1 MAEEKAVENV
11 KLRCAVY
18 GEGSVLSVGIER
30 DADVKALQE
39 VIAGI
44 VSTEQHVVPP
54 RLVTLYLAK
63 KNGAWLK
70 DDDSVDGLLSGKI
83 DIAYKKMRPSWK
95 LNKTEYFGN
104 FQLGE
109 EEIHVLVELPEA
121 AAGVAST
128 SQDMKELIKAAVG
141 ELMDER
147 EEKQSAYSLSDLNS
161 ELGERIIEEDA
172 TTRRLPRF

>member
-1 MAEEKAVENV
+1 
-11 KLRCAVY
+11 
-18 GEGSVLSVGIER
+18 
-30 DADVKALQE
+30 
-39 VIAGI
+39 
-44 VSTEQHVVPP
+44 
-54 RLVTLYLAK
+54 
-63 KNGAWLK
+63 
-70 DDDSVDGLLSGKI
+70 
-83 DIAYKKMRPSWK
+83 MRPSWK